1 MSRSGERRGPHR
13 VVAIG
18 LVGLAAGLGLALS
31 GGGLG
36 AAAPR
41 ATPSV
46 KSVWAPTPMPAPV
59 QKPVEDIRG
68 GEPIDILVVTEDIE
82 GTAQV
87 AEGPRTTDVTLN
99 SNVLFA
105 KDSDVIRP
113 EARSRLNEVT
123 AQLKQQGPG
132 RLAIVGYTDA
142 RGSSA
147 PGQDLSRRRAAA
159 VRAIVEPGLPG
170 VTITTEGRGEADPV
184 VPNTS
189 EENRAKNRRVELH
202 YTKS

>member
-18 LVGLAAGLGLALS
+18 LAGLAGLGLAVS
-31 GGGLG
+31 GGSLG
-36 AAAPR
+36 AAAPS

-59 QKPVEDIRG
+59 QKPVEEIQG
-68 GEPIDILVVTEDIE
+68 GEPIDILAVTEDTE

-113 EARSRLNEVT
+113 EAKARLNEVT

-132 RLAIVGYTDA
+132 RLAIVGYTDDL
-142 RGSSA
+142 GSSEH
-147 PGQDLSRRRAAA
+147 GLDLSRRRAAA

-184 VPNTS
+184 
-189 EENRAKNRRVELH
+189 NRPIDRSDFGRTRTRAAAPR
-202 YTKS
+202 